1 MISVK
6 KSAHTV
12 KLNLSVGTH
21 YTVHKKHLVNSVG
34 FAVIN
39 KIMFEIS
46 EIDNMNFFV
55 VIGEIRNKSVAVAF
69 LYNGNLLAAAAF
81 SEADFR
87 TVRALSPIINTP

>member
-55 VIGEIRNKSVAVAF
+55 VIGEIRNKSVAVTF
-69 LYNGNLLAAAAF
+69 LTTAIFLPAAAF
-81 SEADFR
+81 FEADFR

>member
-21 YTVHKKHLVNSVG
+21 YTVYKKHLVNSVG

-39 KIMFEIS
+39 KILFEIS
-46 EIDNMNFFV
+46 EVDNMNFFV

-69 LYNGNLLAAAAF
+69 LYNGNLLACRRIF
-81 SEADFR
+81 EADFR

>member
-46 EIDNMNFFV
+46 EIDNMNFL

-69 LYNGNLLAAAAF
+69 LYNGNLLACRRI
-81 SEADFR
+81 FR
-87 TVRALSPIINTP
+87 S